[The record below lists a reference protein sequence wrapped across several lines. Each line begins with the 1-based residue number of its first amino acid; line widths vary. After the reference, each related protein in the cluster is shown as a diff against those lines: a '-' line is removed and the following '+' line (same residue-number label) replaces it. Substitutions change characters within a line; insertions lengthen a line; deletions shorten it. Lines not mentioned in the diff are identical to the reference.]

1 VTRFLILLL
10 VAIGCLSLSAT
21 LVWIRSADP
30 GLPDFSRWPA
40 GETRKQQFFQHVRP
54 LLEAENE
61 LIRTQRAH
69 LQRVAATAGSAE
81 SGVFDRR
88 WLGDLARQYAL
99 DPDATSPQELITE
112 LLLRV
117 DTVPVSLGL
126 AQAAKES
133 GWGTSRFA
141 AAGNAL
147 FGQRCFEAGCGMLP
161 ADRVHGAS
169 HEVTAFSSPRAA
181 VASYLRN
188 LNTHPDYQEL
198 RQLRA
203 QLRGAGQRVS
213 GFTLARTLTAYSERR
228 DEYIDEIRQM
238 IRFNELGPATSDE

>member
-21 LVWIRSADP
+21 LAWIRSADP
-30 GLPDFSRWPA
+30 SLPDFSRWPA
-40 GETRKQQFFQHVRP
+40 GEARKQRFFQYLRP

-61 LIRTQRAH
+61 LIRTQRAR
-69 LQRVAATAGSAE
+69 LQRIAATVE
-81 SGVFDRR
+81 PGVFDRR
-88 WLGDLARQYAL
+88 WLSDLARQYAL
-99 DPDATSPQELITE
+99 DPDAMSPEELITA
-112 LLLRV
+112 LLARV

-161 ADRVHGAS
+161 ADRVEGAS
-169 HEVTAFSSPRAA
+169 HEVTAFPSPRAA

-238 IRFNELGPATSDE
+238 IRFNELGPTTRDD